1 MDLVKTHTLSDLVDE
16 VKSLSFPLDFS
27 ACECGETLEWF
38 KPSEHWLGQQNRSFE
53 AKLLGKVVNGRCNK
67 PNMRD
72 TLFYGVIILDC
83 ENIRFYSSSMTCDN
97 GYVVLE
103 KHGTV
108 VSSGTFDHPVDKQGK
123 KVCRADPDI
132 QYVHPTTHK
141 KLTWEEWRTERDI
154 NIKLLDEQA
163 STIMPA
169 YKANILLSEICRG
182 SVPDIDLL
190 KQVNKALYLA
200 EQRSAFETPVVID
213 KNGNEMT
220 WSFGTSS
227 DPPSEEV
234 VEALL
239 ATSSEC

>member
-1 MDLVKTHTLSDLVDE
+1 
-16 VKSLSFPLDFS
+16 
-27 ACECGETLEWF
+27 
-38 KPSEHWLGQQNRSFE
+38 
-53 AKLLGKVVNGRCNK
+53 
-67 PNMRD
+67 
-72 TLFYGVIILDC
+72 
-83 ENIRFYSSSMTCDN
+83 MTCDT

-108 VSSGTFDHPVDKQGK
+108 VSSGIFDYPVDEHGK
-123 KVCRADPDI
+123 KVCKADPDI
-132 QYVHPTTHK
+132 KYIHPKTQK
-141 KLTWEEWRTERDI
+141 KLTWEEWRKERDM
-154 NIKLLDEQA
+154 NIKLLDEQS

-169 YKANILLSEICRG
+169 YKANIILSEISRG

-190 KQVNKALYLA
+190 KQVNKSLHLA

-213 KNGNEMT
+213 KNGNELS

-227 DPPSEEV
+227 DAPSEEV